1 MGDQLMEEDRK
12 AIFIG
17 KVNGRDCYMK
27 ISPYLTQI
35 KFDDKDIMVNP
46 NATITQLFD
55 ILMGGQG

>member
-1 MGDQLMEEDRK
+1 MEEDRK